1 MQPLPH
7 PWPHSLHPALP
18 RLLAFDTSTELLAL
32 AVTGPLGCLT
42 EQLPGGAQAS
52 AQLLPR
58 AQALLARAGLGLQQL
73 DAIAFG
79 CGPGAFTGLRTSCA
93 VAQGL
98 GWGLGRPLLSIDSLL
113 IVAEEA
119 SAQALAPAG
128 FDVLVA
134 VDARMGEAYVGR
146 YQYGPAGWEGL
157 QPPCLMSLQALAD
170 RLAQAQAAAIAAG
183 AGPVPWLA
191 GSAWPLLQP
200 QPSQG
205 LRRVPAEAHRA
216 QALARLALAAWYA
229 GAGIDPAQ
237 ALPVYLRDK
246 VAQTSAERQALK
258 LQGGPG
264 RFQGAS

>member
-1 MQPLPH
+1 MQPLSDLWARP
-7 PWPHSLHPALP
+7 LP

-32 AVTGPLGCLT
+32 AVTGPLGCFT

-98 GWGLGRPLLSIDSLL
+98 GWGLGRPLLPLDSLL
-113 IVAEEA
+113 IVAEDA
-119 SAQALAPAG
+119 AAQALAPAG

-146 YQYGPAGWEGL
+146 YQHGPAGWQGL

-170 RLAQAQAAAIAAG
+170 HLAQAQAGTAAG
-183 AGPVPWLA
+183 AGPMPWVA
-191 GSAWPLLQP
+191 GSAWALLQP
-200 QPSQG
+200 PPLPG
-205 LRRVPAEAHRA
+205 LRGVPAEADRA
-216 QALARLALAAWYA
+216 QALARLALAAWHA

-264 RFQGAS
+264 RLQEAS